1 MTQTVV
7 IDADVLGRHR
17 TGDETH
23 VQNILRELGRL
34 DSDLRLVALTR
45 HPELVPDGIEPCL
58 VPAGSQEWRMMVTV
72 PRVLRRLRPDLV
84 HFQHVLPPFGPRA
97 VLTVHDLS
105 FERDAA
111 LMGRADRAIFRT
123 LVPRSVRRAR
133 RVLTVS
139 ERTKRDL
146 IDLYGTDAAKIVVTP
161 NGVDPAFTPGK
172 GGGGD
177 YALFVGAIQRRK
189 DPLAALAAA
198 ETAGLRLVVV
208 GPERDDD
215 LAAELRRRGADM
227 RGYVELD
234 ELASLYRGAA
244 ALVFPSRYEGFGLPV
259 VEAMASGTPVVATD
273 DAAVRE
279 VAGDAAVYAP
289 PAGLGEALRRAVA
302 QRPALAAAGLER
314 VRRFSWAA
322 AAQATL
328 EVYREALA

>member
-1 MTQTVV
+1 MTVV

-17 TGDETH
+17 TGDETY
-23 VQNILRELGRL
+23 VLNLLRELGRL
-34 DSDLRLVALTR
+34 DSGLRLVALTR
-45 HPELVPDGIEPCL
+45 RPELVPDGIEPCL
-58 VPAGSQEWRMMVTV
+58 VPAGSQEWRMAVTV
-72 PRVLRRLRPDLV
+72 PRVIRRLRPELV
-84 HFQHVLPPFGPRA
+84 HFQHVLPPFAGRA

-105 FERDAA
+105 FERDAS

-146 IDLYGTDAAKIVVTP
+146 IDLYGTDADKIVVTP
-161 NGVDPAFTPGK
+161 NGVDPAFTPGE
-172 GGGGD
+172 GGGD

-198 ETAGLRLVVV
+198 EAAGLRLVVV
-208 GPERDDD
+208 GPDRDGD
-215 LAAELRRRGADM
+215 LAAELRRRGADL
-227 RGYVELD
+227 RGYVDLE
-234 ELASLYRGAA
+234 ELAALYREAA

-279 VAGDAAVYAP
+279 VAGDAALYAS
-289 PAGLGEALRRAVA
+289 AAELGTALVRAVA
-302 QRPALAAAGLER
+302 ERASLAAAGIER
-314 VRRFSWAA
+314 AKRFSWAA
-322 AAQATL
+322 TAKATL
-328 EVYREALA
+328 DVYREALA